1 MGIFGKKKD
10 AGHISLGLLLEAP
23 GMNRQITSMANSAA
37 RMASKTFSIVGTAMG
52 IATMGSFVKQCI
64 NAGSDLAEVQNVVDN
79 SFRTMRES
87 VNSFAK
93 DAIKN
98 FGLSETVAKQY
109 MGTIGAMNNAF
120 GFTEKQSYD
129 MAEAVTG
136 LTGDVASF
144 YNLQSDDAF
153 NKLKGIWSGETEAL
167 KSLGVVM
174 TQTALDEYALN
185 NGLGKT
191 TAKMTE
197 QEKVMLRFRYVTNAL
212 NTASG
217 DFIRTQDGWAN
228 QTRIL
233 SLRFESLKAALGQGF
248 INLFTPIIKS
258 VNTLIASLQVL
269 AEQFSKVTAAIMGTS
284 YTTGIS
290 SITTE
295 SIEAAESVGAIG
307 DAAVESAQKATKAL
321 AGFDMLNNMS
331 TADASDSAA
340 SATGGITSTIVPGD
354 TAEGAEEM
362 TELSKAAQ
370 NFQKI
375 IEDIR
380 NIAGDFN
387 IGDFFRVGGDVSQL
401 TADIFNMASE
411 AIDNVNWSGIGDKI
425 GDFFRG
431 LDWNKMLSA
440 VGKFIWSG
448 INAGIE
454 LYAGMFEAAPLET
467 AILSALAFMKLQK
480 IDLTGITIHV
490 VGVAIAFEGLKIESK
505 KVWEQVANK
514 QELEDASREVLGEF
528 WGTLYA
534 NAVELFGGEYSLSEI
549 IGALFEKDIWM
560 DVVDNWKAGLDPSL
574 ENFGKFIMQCWNGLQ
589 DTFIK
594 DLQDLFQN
602 DIKPWFTK
610 EMWSGIYKGVKT
622 AYIDKFEEVREWW
635 NNTWLVKMWN
645 KAKSF
650 FNYERWK
657 TTFDGVRQ
665 ALVDKW
671 NQAIDSIKGAWNNFA
686 SWMNNKSKI
695 TIGGTTTQLLNIPQF
710 AVGGIIDTPTLA
722 MVGEAGKEAV
732 MPLENNTGWITKLAD
747 EVSRRGG
754 AGNSVDY
761 SEVLL
766 KILEVL
772 LDILDKDT
780 GINKDEVFKSV
791 RSSVKQ
797 FKRENGALPW

>member
-1 MGIFGKKKD
+1 MGKKDKD
-10 AGHISLGLLLEAP
+10 AGHIGLRLLLEAP
-23 GMNRQITSMANSAA
+23 GMNTQISSMANSAA
-37 RMASKTFSIVGTAMG
+37 RMASKAFSIVGTAMG
-52 IATMGSFVKQCI
+52 IATTGSFVKQCI

-79 SFRTMRES
+79 SFKTMKDS

-120 GFTEKQSYD
+120 GFTERQSYD

-144 YNLQSDDAF
+144 YNLQSDEAF
-153 NKLKGIWSGETEAL
+153 NKLKGIWTGETEAL

-197 QEKVMLRFRYVTNAL
+197 QEKVMLRFQYVTSAL

-269 AEQFSKVTAAIMGTS
+269 AEQFSKVTAAIMGKS

-307 DAAVESAQKATKAL
+307 DAAVSSAKKATKAL
-321 AGFDMLNNMS
+321 AGFDMLNNLTS
-331 TADASDSAA
+331 SDSG
-340 SATGGITSTIVPGD
+340 SAGSTSGGVTSTIVPGN
-354 TAEGAEEM
+354 TEESAEEM

-375 IEDIR
+375 IEDIK

-387 IGDFFRVGGDVSQL
+387 IGDFFRVGADVSQL
-401 TADIFNMASE
+401 TDDIFNMASE
-411 AIDNVNWSGIGDKI
+411 AIDNVNWSGIGNKI
-425 GDFFRG
+425 GDFLRG

-448 INAGIE
+448 IDAGIE
-454 LYAGMFEAAPLET
+454 LYAGMFDVAQIET
-467 AILSALAFMKLQK
+467 KILSALAFLKLMG
-480 IDLTGITIHV
+480 IDLTGTTIQV
-490 VGVAIAFEGLKIESK
+490 VGVTIAFEGLRIKSEKI
-505 KVWEQVANK
+505 WEQVSNK
-514 QELEDASREVLGEF
+514 QELEDASRKVLGEF

-549 IGALFEKDIWM
+549 IGALFEKDTWM
-560 DVVDNWKAGLDPSL
+560 DVVDTWKVGLDPSL
-574 ENFGKFIMQCWNGLQ
+574 ENFVDFIMKCWNGLQ

-594 DLQDLFQN
+594 DLQDLIQN
-602 DIKPWFTK
+602 DIKPAFTT
-610 EMWSGIYKGVKT
+610 ELWSGIYNGVKT
-622 AYIDKFEEVREWW
+622 AYIDKFEKVREWW
-635 NNTWLVKMWN
+635 NNTWLVKIWN

-665 ALVDKW
+665 AFVDKW
-671 NQAIDSIKGAWNNFA
+671 KQAIDSIKNLWNNFA
-686 SWMNNKSKI
+686 SWMNSKSTI
-695 TIGGTTTQLLNIPQF
+695 TIGGTKTQLLNIPQF
-710 AVGGIIDTPTLA
+710 ATGGIIDTPTLA

-747 EVSRRGG
+747 EISRRGG
-754 AGNSVDY
+754 GGNAEY
-761 SEVLL
+761 MN
-766 KILEVL
+766 ILMQILSVL

-780 GINKDEVFKSV
+780 GISKDEVFRSV

-797 FKRENGALPW
+797 YKRENATLPW